1 VESIGLEEAIRA
13 VRQELTSA
21 MAAAADE
28 AIRFKV
34 KSVQL
39 EFQAVVTREAEAAGK
54 VRFYV
59 VDLGG
64 GGKVGSASTH
74 TIHVELDPVTA
85 DDGEVEVRGGEREKP
100 A

>member
-1 VESIGLEEAIRA
+1 MESIGLEEAIRA
-13 VRQELTSA
+13 VRQDLTSA
-21 MAAAADE
+21 MAAGADE

-34 KSVQL
+34 TSVQL

-64 GGKVGSASTH
+64 GGKLSSASTH

-85 DDGEVEVRGGEREKP
+85 EGGEVEVRGGEREKP
-100 A
+100 D